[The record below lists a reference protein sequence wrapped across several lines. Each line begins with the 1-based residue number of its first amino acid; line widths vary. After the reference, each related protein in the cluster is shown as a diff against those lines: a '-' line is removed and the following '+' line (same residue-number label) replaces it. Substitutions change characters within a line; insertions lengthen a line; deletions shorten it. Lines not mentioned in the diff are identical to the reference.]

1 MYKFWQC
8 TYEEL
13 HRIICQYEFGICP
26 WEIIHPDYMDGL
38 EVVESPAGEIVAL
51 IYYDPHRN
59 ENCEMFIM
67 EFEVRNDLWRK
78 GHGKHIILQF
88 LAEHQTSAELL
99 PLGDVS
105 VRFWQSCGFEG
116 DSLGLYYYPEE

>member
-1 MYKFWQC
+1 MYKFFQC

-13 HRIICQYEFGICP
+13 QRIISRYEFNVCP
-26 WEIIHPDYMDGL
+26 WKTIDPNYMNGL
-38 EVVESPAGEIVAL
+38 EVVESPEGEIVAL
-51 IYYDPHRN
+51 IYYDPHLN
-59 ENCEMFIM
+59 QNCEMFIM

-78 GHGKHIILQF
+78 GYGKHIILQF

-105 VRFWQSCGFEG
+105 VRFWQSCGFDG
-116 DSLGLYYYPEE
+116 DRLGLYYYPDE